1 VLTIVA
7 RDANYGARQVAYD
20 PGLCFFKFT
29 GGQCS
34 LEVRDVVIA
43 SCVVRDGET
52 STAYKIDIPAQWN
65 TMVSQDVNHD
75 EDKRSFYSQASPLE
89 IEGRYEIVVP
99 EDESKVR
106 DESDLRVNEVRLDMP
121 SPFTPVCR
129 KSNGLPK
136 HYKMHK
142 SI

>member
-1 VLTIVA
+1 MFLQIRGWSV
-7 RDANYGARQVAYD
+7 
-20 PGLCFFKFT
+20 FFV
-29 GGQCS
+29 GS
-34 LEVRDVVIA
+34 RYVVIA
-43 SCVVRDGET
+43 SCVVRDVET

-65 TMVSQDVNHD
+65 TAVSQDVNHD
-75 EDKRSFYSQASPLE
+75 EDVRSFDSQVSPLE
-89 IEGRYEIVVP
+89 IKGRDEIVVP

-106 DESDLRVNEVRLDMP
+106 DESNLRVNEMRLDIP